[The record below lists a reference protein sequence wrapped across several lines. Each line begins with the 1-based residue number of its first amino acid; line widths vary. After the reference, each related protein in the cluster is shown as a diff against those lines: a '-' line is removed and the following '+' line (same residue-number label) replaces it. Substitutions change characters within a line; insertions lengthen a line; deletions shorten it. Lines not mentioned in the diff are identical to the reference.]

1 MTMNRAAITSGIPI
15 IFLRRASRKR
25 RQAQKVMIDEYA
37 MNYTFGIGTSPVIQY
52 PQVQDTGF
60 NKAHLVYWEPENAW
74 LKK

>member
-1 MTMNRAAITSGIPI
+1 
-15 IFLRRASRKR
+15 
-25 RQAQKVMIDEYA
+25 MIDEYA